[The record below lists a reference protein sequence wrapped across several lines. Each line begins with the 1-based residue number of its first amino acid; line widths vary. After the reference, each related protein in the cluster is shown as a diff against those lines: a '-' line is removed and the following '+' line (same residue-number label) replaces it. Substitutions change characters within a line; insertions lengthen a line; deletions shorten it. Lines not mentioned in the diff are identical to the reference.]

1 MARYIHR
8 QGDSRTCGAT
18 TVTKQ
23 TRVRANG
30 RPISIEGDTNTH
42 GGGSLKATLTVGIVR
57 AGQRSVILTGDPA
70 SPDGLCPIPPHCG
83 PNASS
88 ASPNVRAGNGTG
100 PR

>member
-1 MARYIHR
+1 MSKPVHR
-8 QGDSRTCGAT
+8 QGDSRICGAS
-18 TVTKQ
+18 TVTSIPNV
-23 TRVRANG
+23 RVNNRF
-30 RPISIEGDTNTH
+30 ISVEGDTNTH
-42 GGGSLKATLTVGIVR
+42 GGGSLKATLTVGKVR
-57 AGQRSVILTGDPA
+57 AGQRAVILTGDPA

>member
-42 GGGSLKATLTVGIVR
+42 GAGSLKATETVGKVR
-57 AGQRSVILTGDPA
+57 INGIPVILEKDP
-70 SPDGLCPIPPHCG
+70 SGSDNLCPPLGGAHCA

-88 ASPNVRAGNGTG
+88 ASPDVRAGGG
-100 PR
+100 S